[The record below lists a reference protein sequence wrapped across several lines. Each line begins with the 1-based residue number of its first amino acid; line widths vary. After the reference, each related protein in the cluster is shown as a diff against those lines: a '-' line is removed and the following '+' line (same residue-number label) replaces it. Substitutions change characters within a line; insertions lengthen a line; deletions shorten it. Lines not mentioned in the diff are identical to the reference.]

1 MIKTR
6 LVVWVLCLIA
16 FQPVIGQLEIKQPSA
31 KKRGWTTQKMPTQV
45 SMEFTRNQSF
55 RSLVPNAA
63 FLNTPLGERASE
75 TPLTVW
81 SYGLG
86 IQTGLGKWV
95 RVESGLLWLQQGEQY
110 AFNDPNSDSSLSY
123 TNKYRY
129 LGLPLA
135 LNLQY
140 GSSFR
145 VFLGAGIAPMIFNRS
160 IQQIN
165 WSTALGANE
174 KETIKIK
181 NNDYSSAVFQGFVQA
196 GVQYTGERGW
206 GMILK
211 AVYRQQFT
219 NTYSKYNA
227 YIHKANA
234 MGFTL
239 GISKTW

>member
-1 MIKTR
+1 M
-6 LVVWVLCLIA
+6 
-16 FQPVIGQLEIKQPSA
+16 
-31 KKRGWTTQKMPTQV
+31 
-45 SMEFTRNQSF
+45 
-55 RSLVPNAA
+55 
-63 FLNTPLGERASE
+63 
-75 TPLTVW
+75 
-81 SYGLG
+81 
-86 IQTGLGKWV
+86 
-95 RVESGLLWLQQGEQY
+95 
-110 AFNDPNSDSSLSY
+110 
-123 TNKYRY
+123 
-129 LGLPLA
+129 
-135 LNLQY
+135 
-140 GSSFR
+140 
-145 VFLGAGIAPMIFNRS
+145 
-160 IQQIN
+160 
-165 WSTALGANE
+165 GANE

>member
-1 MIKTR
+1 
-6 LVVWVLCLIA
+6 
-16 FQPVIGQLEIKQPSA
+16 
-31 KKRGWTTQKMPTQV
+31 
-45 SMEFTRNQSF
+45 
-55 RSLVPNAA
+55 
-63 FLNTPLGERASE
+63 
-75 TPLTVW
+75 
-81 SYGLG
+81 
-86 IQTGLGKWV
+86 V

-181 NNDYSSAVFQGFVQA
+181 NNNYSSAVFQGFVQA